1 MLSTRAGQF
10 RHIAD
15 SNDSN
20 NNSSEKGAVG
30 AMILVGPG
38 TGIAPMRSFL
48 THRLLL
54 KQSASSSLST
64 LPQTH
69 LFYGC
74 RRQGQDDL
82 YVDELASITS
92 SHAEHTHVHIAYSQQ
107 MHQLQKV
114 YVTHLIEQQ
123 ASQLWPLLQEDNTI
137 ILIAGSAKRMPKD
150 VKSALKKVIVAQGGL
165 DEGQADTVIQRI
177 IRAKRLVVEAWG

>member
-10 RHIAD
+10 RHIA
-15 SNDSN
+15 
-20 NNSSEKGAVG
+20 NSLIGDNESGKSAIGS
-30 AMILVGPG
+30 MILVGPG

-48 THRLLL
+48 THRLLMSP
-54 KQSASSSLST
+54 QSSSKN
-64 LPQTH
+64 H

-82 YVDELASITS
+82 YVDEWKAIAAT
-92 SHAEHTHVHIAYSQQ
+92 HAEHIHIHIAYSQQ
-107 MHQLQKV
+107 VHQLQKV

-123 ASQLWPLLQEDNTI
+123 ASQLWPLLQEDDTI

-150 VKSALKKVIVAQGGL
+150 VKNGLKKVIITQGGL
-165 DEGQADTVIQRI
+165 DEGQADAMLQRI
-177 IRAKRLVVEAWG
+177 IRAKRLIVEAWA